1 MKIKKLLFLKILLS
15 FMLLTLMS
23 VNVYANDKIDIN
35 DAIQKSGYQVF
46 QNDNILEEFTS
57 YKNALD
63 YAKQWENTT
72 IVYKGVLR
80 HNFPDIKE
88 VTVQESRGNSPLNLP
103 VFEIYQNENKINQ
116 IESFDEACNYAKR
129 YENSFVYGK
138 IIIWD
143 NYPKYYYYQ
152 GTERFT
158 CKNIYE
164 YLIIKKKNEITSPL
178 YLSSTEE
185 KIYELIK
192 NCNHK
197 IQNVKCIA
205 QNPELP
211 RGCEVTSLAMMLNY
225 NGINVSKM
233 QLANEVKK
241 IPYKEDPNK
250 GFIGNMYNMKQFGFG
265 VYHSPIT
272 ELAEKYAPGKV
283 VDITGS
289 DFEDIY
295 YYILKNKPVWVI
307 NNTSFN
313 ALGESR
319 FVYWDTP
326 SGKVKITWSEHSVLV
341 TGVDEKY
348 VYINDPLTGTARKLN
363 KNNFIKG
370 WIQMGR
376 QCVVVD

>member
-1 MKIKKLLFLKILLS
+1 MKMKNTLFFKILLI
-15 FMLLTLMS
+15 FMLLILMAI
-23 VNVYANDKIDIN
+23 NVYADDSIDIN
-35 DAIQKSGYQVF
+35 NAMLKSGYQVY
-46 QNDNILEEFTS
+46 QNDNLLQEFEA
-57 YKNALD
+57 YKSALD
-63 YAKQWENTT
+63 YAKQWENAT

-88 VTVQESRGNSPLNLP
+88 VTVQENKGNSPLNLAA
-103 VFEIYQNENKINQ
+103 FQIYQNENQINL
-116 IESFDEACNYAKR
+116 IENFDEACNYAKK

-178 YLSSTEE
+178 YLASTEE

-233 QLANEVKK
+233 ELAKEVKK
-241 IPYKEDPNK
+241 Y
-250 GFIGNMYNMKQFGFG
+250 
-265 VYHSPIT
+265 
-272 ELAEKYAPGKV
+272 L
-283 VDITGS
+283 
-289 DFEDIY
+289 
-295 YYILKNKPVWVI
+295 
-307 NNTSFN
+307 
-313 ALGESR
+313 
-319 FVYWDTP
+319 
-326 SGKVKITWSEHSVLV
+326 
-341 TGVDEKY
+341 
-348 VYINDPLTGTARKLN
+348 
-363 KNNFIKG
+363 IKKTQ
-370 WIQMGR
+370 IK
-376 QCVVVD
+376 DL